1 MARASMAALI
11 TQVRLLIGDPA
22 GASATFSDD
31 ELQTFLDN
39 NAADVFYEP
48 LTPEP
53 SIAAGGVT
61 QYLTWRASMGWWE
74 ASEVLTDSSYN
85 TLTEATS
92 DRQRG
97 RWTFATHQV
106 AVLIRGARYDI
117 YLAGAEAVD
126 VWLAKVKLA
135 YDFSADGGDYKR
147 SQQVKA
153 LQELGASLRAK
164 AGGGGGVL
172 TAQLVRDDVAA

>member
-31 ELQTFLDN
+31 ELQSFLDN

-53 SIAAGGVT
+53 SIAAGGAT
-61 QYLTWRASMGWWE
+61 QYLTWRAGAPWWE
-74 ASEVLTDSSYN
+74 ASEVLTDGSYN
-85 TLTEATS
+85 VLTVATA

-97 RWTFATHQV
+97 RWTFGESQS
-106 AVLIRGARYDI
+106 AVLIRGARYDV

-147 SQQVKA
+147 SQQVKT

-164 AGGGGGVL
+164 AGGGGALV
-172 TAQLVRDDVAA
+172 AQLVRDDIVAQ